1 MSDVKEAA
9 QRPAGGPLELTA
21 RALGLG
27 LVLSV
32 VMASANV
39 YLGLYAGMTVSASIP
54 AAVVG
59 MLVLRTFFKGGTTLE
74 TNLVQTSASAGE
86 SLAAGIIFTVPA
98 LVMVGAWQGFL
109 QTESLLGTT
118 AIAFAGGLLGILFMI
133 PMRRVFVEDP
143 ELPYPEGVACAAV
156 LEAGARAQAG
166 AGDGGEARAIV
177 RGGLLGGLFKLLGG
191 WLGIVHGGLEGA
203 FGLGGGRVLFLGSDV
218 SPALVGVG
226 AIVGLEVAVLIF
238 LGGALGW
245 LVLMPLLPEVG
256 SMLAS
261 LGLPLPPAELPAD
274 PLKRAWALWSGQIR
288 YVGVGA
294 MAVGGV
300 AAIWKVRGGLKR
312 AVVQLAGRREALGA
326 EGGEGVPRTERDL
339 SGRTILFWSVLSVLL
354 MLGLYVSF
362 TDHVGV
368 ALLSTVVMVAMS
380 FFFVAVASYIVGLVG
395 NSNSPVSGMTI
406 TALLFTG
413 AMLLVAGYEGLE
425 GMVAA
430 LGVAAVVCCAA
441 CTSGDVCNDLK
452 TGALVGATPR
462 SQQIAQ
468 IAGVAVASLVMAPTL
483 ALLHE
488 AYGIGSKALPAP
500 QAGLFAAL
508 VQGFFGDGQLPW
520 GLVGLGALL
529 GLLALAGDA
538 LLASAGSRFRL
549 HLMPIAVGIYLPF
562 GLSVPI
568 LAGGLLDWWMR
579 RRAADPDAVH
589 HRGVLFASGV
599 IAGESLLGVAVAGL
613 TVAGLGGPI
622 LSGLGHGLVVGLTA
636 VAAVGIL
643 LAFAAAMRPRPS
655 DGAGTSPQ
663 A

>member
-1 MSDVKEAA
+1 ME
-9 QRPAGGPLELTA
+9 QRGASEPRPRTDGAVRELTV

-59 MLVLRTFFKGGTTLE
+59 MLLLRSLFRGGTVLE

-98 LVMVGAWQGFL
+98 LVMVGAWEGFL
-109 QTESLLGTT
+109 QPRSLLGTT

-156 LEAGARAQAG
+156 LRAGERAEAGEG
-166 AGDGGEARAIV
+166 GGEARAIL
-177 RGGLLGGLFKLLGG
+177 RGGLLGGAFKLLGG
-191 WLGIVHGGLEGA
+191 WMGLLHGTLERA
-203 FGLGGGRVLFLGSDV
+203 FGLGGSRVLFLGGDV

-226 AIVGLEVAVLIF
+226 AIVGLQVSVLIF
-238 LGGALGW
+238 LGGAVGW
-245 LVLMPLLPEVG
+245 LLLMPLLPEVG
-256 SMLAS
+256 RILTAMGMA
-261 LGLPLPPAELPAD
+261 LPPTELPAE
-274 PLKRAWALWSGQIR
+274 PLPRAWALWSEQIR

-300 AAIWKVRGGLKR
+300 AAIWKVRGGLGR
-312 AVVQLAGRREALGA
+312 AVAQLSGRRDRLGA
-326 EGGEGVPRTERDL
+326 EAGSRVPRTERDL
-339 SGRTILFWSVLSVLL
+339 SGRTILLWSAVAVAVVLGV
-354 MLGLYVSF
+354 YVSF
-362 TDHVGV
+362 TEHVGV
-368 ALLSTVVMVAMS
+368 ALLSTVVMLAMS

-430 LGVAAVVCCAA
+430 LGVAAIVCCAA

-468 IAGVAVASLVMAPTL
+468 IAGVAVAALVMAPTL

-508 VQGFFGDGQLPW
+508 VRGFFGDGQLPW

-529 GLLALAGDA
+529 GLLALLADA
-538 LLASAGSRFRL
+538 VLARRGSAFRL

-568 LAGGLLDWWMR
+568 LAGGLLSWWAR
-579 RRAADPDAVH
+579 RGAADPDAVQ

-599 IAGESLLGVAVAGL
+599 IAGESLLGVAVAAL
-613 TVAGLGGPI
+613 TVGGLGGP
-622 LSGLGHGLVVGLTA
+622 LLHLPEAASVGLTT
-636 VAAVGIL
+636 VAALGVL
-643 LAFAAAMRPRPS
+643 LAFRMAMRTGEARHPS
-655 DGAGTSPQ
+655 EGDR
-663 A
+663 

>member
-1 MSDVKEAA
+1 MEQRATSGAA
-9 QRPAGGPLELTA
+9 AGAVSNERELTV

-59 MLVLRTFFKGGTTLE
+59 MLLLRKLFRGGTVLE

-109 QTESLLGTT
+109 QFESLFGTT

-156 LEAGARAQAG
+156 LQAG
-166 AGDGGEARAIV
+166 AQAERGEGEARSIL
-177 RGGLLGGLFKLLGG
+177 RGGLLGGAFKLLGG
-191 WLGIVHGGLEGA
+191 WLGLLHGSLEGA
-203 FGLGGGRVLFLGSDV
+203 LGFGGGRVLFLGGDV

-226 AIVGLEVAVLIF
+226 VIVGLQVSVLIF
-238 LGGALGW
+238 LGGAVGW
-245 LVLMPLLPEVG
+245 LLLMPLLPEIG
-256 SMLAS
+256 RLLAA
-261 LGLPLPPAELPAD
+261 LGLPLPPAELPQA
-274 PLKRAWALWSGQIR
+274 PLPRAWALWSGQIR

-300 AAIWKVRGGLKR
+300 AAIWKVRGGLRR
-312 AVVQLAGRREALGA
+312 AIAQLAGQRDRLGA
-326 EGGEGVPRTERDL
+326 EAGAEVPRTERDL
-339 SGRTILFWSVLSVLL
+339 SGRTILLWSAVAVAMVLGV
-354 MLGLYVSF
+354 YVSF

-430 LGVAAVVCCAA
+430 LGVAAIVCCAA

-468 IAGVAVASLVMAPTL
+468 IAGVAVAALVMAPTL

-508 VQGFFGDGQLPW
+508 VQGFFGDGKLPW
-520 GLVGLGALL
+520 GLVGLGVLL
-529 GLLALAGDA
+529 GLLS
-538 LLASAGSRFRL
+538 LLADAVLARRGSSFRL

-568 LAGGLLDWWMR
+568 LAGGLLAWAAQR
-579 RRAADPDAVH
+579 RSASPEAVH

-599 IAGESLLGVAVAGL
+599 IAGESLLGVLVAAL
-613 TVAGLGGPI
+613 TVAGLGGPL
-622 LSGLGHGLVVGLTA
+622 LSGLSEGLIEGMSAL
-636 VAAVGIL
+636 AALGVL
-643 LAFAAAMRPRPS
+643 FAFGAAMRS
-655 DGAGTSPQ
+655 ASCGASAGEGD
-663 A
+663 